1 MVAHLFPQPLA
12 TLKSGL
18 GRAAGGEGAQG
29 VSPLGWQ
36 RGLPL
41 DEGRD
46 GPVCVPLHAASRC
59 QGSRLGAGAVSRRA
73 GARRLRRLVLLSG
86 PRPAGARRRRQ
97 CAIDGDRGADGGLAA
112 LFGSAR
118 AIFAGALRHQRD
130 AEDRRRGPR
139 SAHRDIES
147 PCGDSGHGVVRRS
160 RPQIPDLGARPLS
173 QRIRRGHRE
182 SPCLQASA
190 GHPDGGGEKTARSA
204 GRMTGS
210 DSHAVAGGPARHIP
224 VLARRTVE
232 WLGVRDGGLYV
243 DATFGAGGYT
253 QEILATPG
261 TRVIGIDRDQSA
273 IARGAGLVEQAQGRL
288 DLVED
293 RFSNLEAI
301 VGGSG
306 TVDGIVFDV
315 GVSSMQIDD
324 AARGFSFRLD
334 GPLDMRM
341 GNDGPSAA
349 DIVARAGE
357 RELGLIIAT
366 LGEER
371 HARAVAR
378 AIVKARGEHAIS
390 TTRALAEIVARV
402 VHSRD
407 SAIHPATRTFQGLR
421 IFVNDELG
429 ELARGLAAAERVLKP
444 SGRLVV
450 VAFHSLED
458 RIVKTFLTER
468 SRAPAGSRHQPELV
482 SAAPSFRVL
491 TRRPETPDEAEI
503 AANPRARSAKLR
515 AAERIEAPPHSAA
528 IDHLLPRLP
537 SPTDVMRGRP

>member
-1 MVAHLFPQPLA
+1 
-12 TLKSGL
+12 
-18 GRAAGGEGAQG
+18 
-29 VSPLGWQ
+29 
-36 RGLPL
+36 
-41 DEGRD
+41 
-46 GPVCVPLHAASRC
+46 
-59 QGSRLGAGAVSRRA
+59 
-73 GARRLRRLVLLSG
+73 
-86 PRPAGARRRRQ
+86 
-97 CAIDGDRGADGGLAA
+97 
-112 LFGSAR
+112 
-118 AIFAGALRHQRD
+118 
-130 AEDRRRGPR
+130 
-139 SAHRDIES
+139 
-147 PCGDSGHGVVRRS
+147 
-160 RPQIPDLGARPLS
+160 
-173 QRIRRGHRE
+173 
-182 SPCLQASA
+182 
-190 GHPDGGGEKTARSA
+190 
-204 GRMTGS
+204 MTGS
-210 DSHAVAGGPARHIP
+210 DGHAVAGGSARHIP
-224 VLARRTVE
+224 VLGRRALE
-232 WLGVRDGGLYV
+232 WLGVRDGGRYV

-253 QEILATPG
+253 QAILATPG
-261 TRVIGIDRDQSA
+261 ARVIGIDRDQSA
-273 IARGAGLVEQAQGRL
+273 IAQGAGLVEQAQGRL

-301 VGGSG
+301 VGGG
-306 TVDGIVFDV
+306 GAVDGIVFDV

-341 GNDGPSAA
+341 GRDGPSAA
-349 DIVARAGE
+349 DIIARASE
-357 RELGLIIAT
+357 RDLSLIIAT

-371 HARAVAR
+371 HARVVAR
-378 AIVKARGEHAIS
+378 AIVKARGERAID

-407 SAIHPATRTFQGLR
+407 SAIHPATRTFQALR

-468 SRAPAGSRHQPELV
+468 SRAPSGSRHRPELV
-482 SAAPSFRVL
+482 SAAPSFAVL

-515 AAERIEAPPHSAA
+515 AAERTAAPPHSAA
-528 IDHLLPRLP
+528 IGHLLPRLP